1 MIWFSKQ
8 FQFKLFLY
16 IAVLQ
21 PQFCRNKIGLGS
33 SAFAR
38 HYSRNHCYFL
48 LLKVLRCFSSL
59 RSPLSQIGSR
69 PSVYWV
75 APFGYPRIYAYLQ
88 LPEAFRSL
96 SRPSSPP
103 IAKASTIRPYL
114 LLLFLSRLTF
124 LLSVILLW
132 CSCYSCNK
140 INNYKFI
147 ENLLIV
153 NALLVVITFL
163 LCNMSKIFLAKC

>member
-1 MIWFSKQ
+1 MSRATQDTANFVILACTGFSPSLICFSKQ

-38 HYSRNHCYFL
+38 HYLRNHCYFL

-59 RSPLSQIGSR
+59 RSLLSQIGDR
-69 PSVYWV
+69 PSVYRV

-114 LLLFLSRLTF
+114 LLYFFSRLV
-124 LLSVILLW
+124 LLPSVILL
-132 CSCYSCNK
+132 
-140 INNYKFI
+140 
-147 ENLLIV
+147 
-153 NALLVVITFL
+153 
-163 LCNMSKIFLAKC
+163 

>member
-1 MIWFSKQ
+1 MRNLQIRSFHALWLNFPEHSSRMSSSDT
-8 FQFKLFLY
+8 
-16 IAVLQ
+16 AVLQ
-21 PQFCRNKIGLGS
+21 PQFCRNKIGLGF

-59 RSPLSQIGSR
+59 RSPLSLIGNR
-69 PSVYWV
+69 PSTCWV

-114 LLLFLSRLTF
+114 LLYFLWQTWFYCLVA
-124 LLSVILLW
+124 LSNFRSFTISKLPSSLHRT
-132 CSCYSCNK
+132 
-140 INNYKFI
+140 
-147 ENLLIV
+147 
-153 NALLVVITFL
+153 ALYNQ
-163 LCNMSKIFLAKC
+163 LCLRKSMR

>member
-1 MIWFSKQ
+1 MVPPDSGRIPPVPPYSGYSPLNIPFSHTG
-8 FQFKLFLY
+8 LSPSTAALSRALPLRY
-16 IAVLQ
+16 VHDLGVLQ
-21 PQFCRNKIGLGS
+21 PRRRLDVPGLGS

-59 RSPLSQIGSR
+59 RSPLSQIGDR
-69 PSVYWV
+69 PSVYRV

-114 LLLFLSRLTF
+114 LLYFLRQT
-124 LLSVILLW
+124 
-132 CSCYSCNK
+132 
-140 INNYKFI
+140 
-147 ENLLIV
+147 
-153 NALLVVITFL
+153 
-163 LCNMSKIFLAKC
+163 

>member
-1 MIWFSKQ
+1 MSRATQDTANFIILTCTGFSPSLIRFSKQ
-8 FQFKLFLY
+8 FQFKLFPY
-16 IAVLQ
+16 VAVLQ

-59 RSPLSQIGSR
+59 RSPLSLIGDR
-69 PSVYWV
+69 PSTCRV
-75 APFGYPRIYAYLQ
+75 APFGHPRIYAYLQ

-114 LLLFLSRLTF
+114 LLLFFS
-124 LLSVILLW
+124 IW
-132 CSCYSCNK
+132 YCYQ
-140 INNYKFI
+140 
-147 ENLLIV
+147 
-153 NALLVVITFL
+153 
-163 LCNMSKIFLAKC
+163 M